1 MKSET
6 NSFALQKSLY
16 CNAKV
21 PVLPRKTG
29 TFTMQNNGY
38 YNVLKVRQLH
48 KNGDC
53 EISLHIFYIF
63 KNYK

>member
-6 NSFALQKSLY
+6 NTFALQKSLY

-29 TFTMQNNGY
+29 TFTMQNRHY
-38 YNVLKVRQLH
+38 YNTLITRYLH
-48 KNGDC
+48 DI
-53 EISLHIFYIF
+53 ISFAKHLYNYTYI
-63 KNYK
+63 